1 MNHKINTNYLKLPD
15 SYVFVE
21 INDRIDRHLKHHPDA
36 DLIRMGIGDVSLP
49 LPDACLQAM
58 AKAVE
63 ELGHSETMHG
73 YGPEVGHK
81 FLRERIAKDYRS
93 KGLPV
98 DWSEVF
104 ISDGAGPDA
113 SNIVDIFD
121 DSVMVAVTDPVYPAY
136 IETNAMAGRCGESRD
151 GRWTRLEYLPC
162 NKENGFI
169 PPLPSR
175 HVDLLYLCYP
185 NNPTGTVLKRADLQ
199 RFVDYA
205 LAEDAVILFDG
216 AYEAYIREEDV
227 PHSIYELEG
236 ADRCAIEFR
245 SFSKSAGF
253 TGVRCGYTVVPH
265 ALKAHLEDGSEVE
278 LNRLWARR
286 QGTKFNGASYISQ
299 VGATASYLPEA
310 QAQIRDH
317 VDYYLENCR
326 MIRTVFAERGMEV
339 FGGISAPYIWIKTP
353 ESHPRSWDFFQY
365 LLEEKGVVGTP
376 GVGFGPEGEGYFR
389 LSGFSTHELT
399 ERAMKRILG

>member
-21 INDRIDRHLKHHPDA
+21 INDRIDRYLKHHPDA

-136 IETNAMAGRCGESRD
+136 IETNAMMGRCGEYRD

-175 HVDLLYLCYP
+175 HVHML
-185 NNPTGTVLKRADLQ
+185 
-199 RFVDYA
+199 
-205 LAEDAVILFDG
+205 
-216 AYEAYIREEDV
+216 
-227 PHSIYELEG
+227 
-236 ADRCAIEFR
+236 
-245 SFSKSAGF
+245 
-253 TGVRCGYTVVPH
+253 
-265 ALKAHLEDGSEVE
+265 
-278 LNRLWARR
+278 
-286 QGTKFNGASYISQ
+286 
-299 VGATASYLPEA
+299 
-310 QAQIRDH
+310 
-317 VDYYLENCR
+317 
-326 MIRTVFAERGMEV
+326 
-339 FGGISAPYIWIKTP
+339 
-353 ESHPRSWDFFQY
+353 
-365 LLEEKGVVGTP
+365 
-376 GVGFGPEGEGYFR
+376 
-389 LSGFSTHELT
+389 
-399 ERAMKRILG
+399 

>member
-21 INDRIDRHLKHHPDA
+21 INDRIDRHLRHHPDA

-136 IETNAMAGRCGESRD
+136 IETNAMAGRCGEYCD

-216 AYEAYIREEDV
+216 AYEAYI
-227 PHSIYELEG
+227 
-236 ADRCAIEFR
+236 
-245 SFSKSAGF
+245 
-253 TGVRCGYTVVPH
+253 
-265 ALKAHLEDGSEVE
+265 
-278 LNRLWARR
+278 
-286 QGTKFNGASYISQ
+286 SQ
-299 VGATASYLPEA
+299 VGASASYMPEA

-326 MIRTVFAERGMEV
+326 MIRTAFAERGMEV

>member
-136 IETNAMAGRCGESRD
+136 IETNAMMGRCGEYRD
-151 GRWTRLEYLPC
+151 GRWTR
-162 NKENGFI
+162 
-169 PPLPSR
+169 
-175 HVDLLYLCYP
+175 
-185 NNPTGTVLKRADLQ
+185 
-199 RFVDYA
+199 
-205 LAEDAVILFDG
+205 
-216 AYEAYIREEDV
+216 
-227 PHSIYELEG
+227 
-236 ADRCAIEFR
+236 DR
-245 SFSKSAGF
+245 KS
-253 TGVRCGYTVVPH
+253 VV
-265 ALKAHLEDGSEVE
+265 
-278 LNRLWARR
+278 
-286 QGTKFNGASYISQ
+286 
-299 VGATASYLPEA
+299 
-310 QAQIRDH
+310 
-317 VDYYLENCR
+317 
-326 MIRTVFAERGMEV
+326 
-339 FGGISAPYIWIKTP
+339 
-353 ESHPRSWDFFQY
+353 
-365 LLEEKGVVGTP
+365 
-376 GVGFGPEGEGYFR
+376 
-389 LSGFSTHELT
+389 
-399 ERAMKRILG
+399 

>member
-1 MNHKINTNYLKLPD
+1 MNHKINANYLKLPQ

-21 INDRIDRHLKHHPDA
+21 INDRVDRYLRQHPDA
-36 DLIRMGIGDVSLP
+36 DIIRMGIGDVSLP
-49 LPDACLQAM
+49 LPDACTRAM
-58 AKAVE
+58 KEAVE
-63 ELGHSETMHG
+63 DLTRSETMHG

-81 FLRERIAKDYRS
+81 FLRRRIAQYYTDL
-93 KGLPV
+93 GLPT

-113 SNIVDIFD
+113 ANIVDIFD
-121 DSVMVAVTDPVYPAY
+121 DSVKVAVTDPVYPAY
-136 IETNAMAGRCGESRD
+136 IETNAMAGRCGDFVD

-162 NKENGFI
+162 NRENGFV
-169 PPLPSR
+169 PPLPSE
-175 HVDLLYLCYP
+175 HVDLIYLCYP

-205 LAEDAVILFDG
+205 LREDAVILFDG
-216 AYEAYIREEDV
+216 AYEAYIRDEDV

-236 ADRCAIEFR
+236 AKRCAIEFR

-265 ALKAHLEDGSEVE
+265 ALVAHLQDGSEVE
-278 LNRLWARR
+278 LNQLWARR

-299 VGATASYLPEA
+299 VGAAASYEPEA
-310 QAQIRDH
+310 QAEIREH

-326 MIRTVFAERGMEV
+326 MICEAFAERGLEV
-339 FGGISAPYIWIKTP
+339 YGGESAPYIWIKTP
-353 ESHPRSWDFFQY
+353 ESHPSSWDFFQY

-399 ERAMKRILG
+399 EKAMKRILG